1 MVGAAVEAV
10 EEAAVAVAVAVAAA
24 EAEVGPV
31 VVAEALA
38 VRVAERAEPVEP
50 VAVARAAVVQALAE
64 LEPVELRV
72 AQARAELELRAAE
85 PEQEQVL
92 EQERDLAAEMPAGA
106 VVMLSTIL
114 TPVHTDR
121 LTQTGSAP
129 ECFRLEAVIKRGLGP
144 ALSSDS
150 TNTRLSWVGM
160 GEVSRRT
167 FAIISGPTSLNR

>member
-1 MVGAAVEAV
+1 MVGEAV
-10 EEAAVAVAVAVAAA
+10 EEAAAAAVAVEEA
-24 EAEVGPV
+24 EAEAEAEAGPV

-38 VRVAERAEPVEP
+38 VPVAERAEP
-50 VAVARAAVVQALAE
+50 VAVARAALVQVAQALAE

-72 AQARAELELRAAE
+72 AQALVELELRAAE
-85 PEQEQVL
+85 PEQEQVP
-92 EQERDLAAEMPAGA
+92 EQDLAAEMPAGA

-121 LTQTGSAP
+121 LTQIGSAR
-129 ECFRLEAVIKRGLGP
+129 ECFRLKAVIRRGLGP

-167 FAIISGPTSLNR
+167 FAIISGPTSPNR

>member
-10 EEAAVAVAVAVAAA
+10 EEAAAAVAVAVAAA

-38 VRVAERAEPVEP
+38 VRVAERAEP